1 MWAGCEK
8 VARTSRP
15 RGERWPPEG
24 RRPLRGPRRGRARGA
39 GGLAVRRGG
48 GGDAAPLG
56 DLANVKRRAIPPD
69 RRRCGCGCDSRRPI
83 VCASKQD
90 PRTERGIRAARRGGR
105 CATAPPARALRG
117 AVFCPG
123 SRGVEGASGR
133 VLDARIGWQRA
144 QTHWARKILSQQRR
158 SSSQAPLSLGSRN
171 PSRMSTGCDF
181 QSDQSLQVA
190 GADPRSLRRS
200 RLTGRQ
206 TCKRGANM
214 SARVG
219 TPTRHGQAS
228 CSPRPRRQSPSRCL
242 ACAAWLA
249 DGQRTGTIWLG

>member
-1 MWAGCEK
+1 M
-8 VARTSRP
+8 
-15 RGERWPPEG
+15 
-24 RRPLRGPRRGRARGA
+24 
-39 GGLAVRRGG
+39 RRGG

-90 PRTERGIRAARRGGR
+90 PRTERGIRAARRAGR

-144 QTHWARKILSQQRR
+144 QTHRSPKILSHHRR
-158 SSSQAPLSLGSRN
+158 SSSQAPLDLGSRN
-171 PSRMSTGCDF
+171 PSRLYFVYDLGSH
-181 QSDQSLQVA
+181 QPLQVA
-190 GADPRSLRRS
+190 GAGRRSLRRS

-206 TCKRGANM
+206 TCKSGAKM

-219 TPTRHGQAS
+219 TPARHGQAS
-228 CSPRPRRQSPSRCL
+228 CSPRPRRQSLSPSL

-249 DGQRTGTIWLG
+249 DGQRTGTIGWAEGGCFTARQSFEVCEVLLASLWKT

>member
-1 MWAGCEK
+1 MPCAARAGF
-8 VARTSRP
+8 VW
-15 RGERWPPEG
+15 GG
-24 RRPLRGPRRGRARGA
+24 RGREV
-39 GGLAVRRGG
+39 LICEVQ
-48 GGDAAPLG
+48 LG
-56 DLANVKRRAIPPD
+56 PSRACD
-69 RRRCGCGCDSRRPI
+69 R
-83 VCASKQD
+83 A
-90 PRTERGIRAARRGGR
+90 T
-105 CATAPPARALRG
+105 TAPPARALRG

-171 PSRMSTGCDF
+171 PSRKWTGCDF
-181 QSDQSLQVA
+181 QWDQSLQVA

>member
-1 MWAGCEK
+1 M
-8 VARTSRP
+8 
-15 RGERWPPEG
+15 
-24 RRPLRGPRRGRARGA
+24 
-39 GGLAVRRGG
+39 
-48 GGDAAPLG
+48 G

-83 VCASKQD
+83 ACASKQD

-105 CATAPPARALRG
+105 CATAPSARALRG

-144 QTHWARKILSQQRR
+144 QTHRSRKILSHQRR
-158 SSSQAPLSLGSRN
+158 SRSQAPSSLGSYN
-171 PSRMSTGCDF
+171 PSRTCARYDL
-181 QSDQSLQVA
+181 QCRQSLHVA

-206 TCKRGANM
+206 TCKRGAKM

-228 CSPRPRRQSPSRCL
+228 CSPRPWRQLLSPSL

-249 DGQRTGTIWLG
+249 DGQRTGTMEGLRRGRDRRSASFFLAHYARATELRRVGCTQASGHQYKRR